1 MTRWLGSTRLV
12 ATARRRRH
20 RDDPGPRPL
29 HGQGG
34 HPMSTRAR
42 PPASSTASCGQEPK
56 KSDSSRDPS
65 SVPRSGARG
74 LRRRRLPHREWTY
87 EKSDA
92 TSASTLPSRASAW
105 LATQPCTGR
114 LPRSSIA
121 GTDQG
126 HHHRRPGNGRQ
137 PGFGNY
143 DEGVSGVLQLRLGST
158 GQR

>member
-1 MTRWLGSTRLV
+1 
-12 ATARRRRH
+12 
-20 RDDPGPRPL
+20 
-29 HGQGG
+29 
-34 HPMSTRAR
+34 MSTRAR

-121 GTDQG
+121 GRDQS
-126 HHHRRPGNGRQ
+126 HHHRRPGIGRQ
-137 PGFGNY
+137 PGFGND
-143 DEGVSGVLQLRLGST
+143 DEGVSGVVQLRLGST

>member
-34 HPMSTRAR
+34 HPMSTRRAAAR
-42 PPASSTASCGQEPK
+42 VLNRIVWAGAERRR
-56 KSDSSRDPS
+56 SREPS
-65 SVPRSGARG
+65 SASRSGARG
-74 LRRRRLPHREWTY
+74 FRRRHLPHREWTY

-121 GTDQG
+121 GTDQS

-137 PGFGNY
+137 PGFGND
-143 DEGVSGVLQLRLGST
+143 DEGVSGVVQLRLGST